1 MKIINLNQDLSKVN
15 NQVVEIL
22 KIGGLVIY
30 PSDTVYGALVD
41 ATNKQ
46 AVEKLI
52 KFKNRPPGKAISVF
66 VSGWKMME
74 ELVEMDQRQREILK
88 EILPGCFTVV
98 LKSRKK
104 VVNLLESEKQTL
116 GVRLVKYE
124 PVIDLVSKF
133 KKPVTATSA
142 NLGGKPP
149 HHSIDSLL
157 KQLPK
162 YKQELIDLIVD
173 AGKLPRNKPST
184 VIDLT
189 TPEIKILRHGDVSF
203 YKKQEFISKSVKET
217 KAIAKKIIFNFL
229 QDLEK
234 KPLIFILEGDLG
246 VGKTVF
252 VKGLGEYF
260 EIKDIVSPS
269 FVVMYEYEIK
279 SKVPPK
285 TAGGPPKT
293 AGRQNSKL
301 IHVDL
306 YNVEEKE
313 EFKYLGI
320 NDYLKPGNILAI
332 EWGEKSGEI
341 FENLRKKGKVVIVDM
356 EYISEK
362 ERKII
367 IKS

>member
-1 MKIINLNQDLSKVN
+1 MKIIKLNQDFAKVN

-22 KIGGLVIY
+22 KKGGLVIY

-66 VSGWKMME
+66 VSGWKMIE
-74 ELVEMDQRQREILK
+74 ELVEMDQRQKEILK

-104 VVNLLESEKQTL
+104 VVSLLESERQTL
-116 GVRLVKYE
+116 GVRFVKYE

-133 KKPVTATSA
+133 KKPLTATSA

-189 TPEIKILRHGDVSF
+189 TPEIKVLRHGDVSF

-217 KAIAKKIIFNFL
+217 KAIAKKIIFDFL
-229 QDLEK
+229 QNLEK
-234 KPLIFILEGDLG
+234 KPLIFILQGDLG

-252 VKGLGEYF
+252 VKGLGDYF

-269 FVVMYEYEIK
+269 FVVMYEYNIN
-279 SKVPPK
+279 SKLK
-285 TAGGPPKT
+285 T
-293 AGRQNSKL
+293 QNSKL

-341 FENLRKKGKVVIVDM
+341 FEELRKKGKVVMVNM
-356 EYISEK
+356 EYVSEK

-367 IKS
+367 IKNE